1 MTLPFFPAP
10 SDDIVAM
17 ASTGNATDIIRACKL
32 YRASARA
39 TLWDGTVVRPTIKF
53 AWHTMRAIS
62 QGMPAMGL
70 AVEPGLY
77 SIVKDTVNV

>member
-1 MTLPFFPAP
+1 MTLPFFPPP
-10 SDDIVAM
+10 SDDIVAI

-39 TLWDGTVVRPTIKF
+39 TLWNGAVVRPTIKF
-53 AWHTMRAIS
+53 AWHAMRAIGN
-62 QGMPAMGL
+62 GMPAMAL
-70 AVEPGLY
+70 AVETGLY